1 MKQVSTQR
9 CPRCQTAIAADQQFC
24 SICSTDTETISYQ
37 AGENPFEDDDR
48 TVRAS
53 TRLPSRLYL
62 KAVEQSLPPSQEPP
76 RQDEAATRA
85 QGSIEKKIGK
95 RVTKK
100 RALLIFS
107 VVGLLLLA
115 LLFIAEIA
123 SYNGTT
129 NARQQAAQAKMQLD
143 NQLQHALDIG
153 VPSSYLQ
160 PLFTQEEQVSDGTS
174 LLALLHNQFVAG
186 YYQRQAVQYH
196 ALLTQIPAVIT
207 NATGQLQGQ
216 AQRDMQSFQT
226 ELINVN
232 AQGIGNLQ
240 MFAQSLSQEQLQFAA
255 ARLPKDYFALSQDA
269 RSSIQTLDLLTT
281 TFQQLSDF
289 SAILNKMKQAHQDVT
304 LLQTMYQND
313 LQLFNS
319 AAQASDFQN
328 LGAQIDAQYQQVVA
342 SSLQQ
347 FQYIGAT
354 KLNELQTQVSQLET
368 YGMNTKSSQ
377 ALLDAAQVAL
387 GRART
392 LSDDLAFFSTI
403 DADIA
408 ALHAPLVKG
417 QARYLLHQFH
427 HEVAAWAQAHVYHD
441 SYDGKDYALDNGYMG
456 AGLGNLLDQDMA
468 GAQTDADFET
478 MIAEA
483 NNALFNLHMFEKDYS
498 DRTAYNQ
505 VHASDKQMLA
515 RYGLQKRQVLLV
527 SLVEQVMRVYQN
539 GKLMRSFTVT
549 TGRQELPSIP
559 GVWSVL
565 ERKSPIIFQSGEPR
579 NSPYWFP
586 DTPIH
591 YAMLYHLGGYFV
603 HDAPW
608 REAFGPG
615 TQFPHQDPIGTSAY
629 NFDGSHGCIN
639 LSESDAGWVYT
650 HTNWNTAIVIY

>member
-9 CPRCQTAIAADQQFC
+9 CPRCQTAMGADQQFC
-24 SICSTDTETISYQ
+24 SICSTNTETISYR
-37 AGENPFEDDDR
+37 AGEDPFQDDDR

-53 TRLPSRLYL
+53 TRLSSRLYL
-62 KAVEQSLPPSQEPP
+62 KAVEQSPPPSQEPP
-76 RQDEAATRA
+76 RHDEAIAHA
-85 QGSIEKKIGK
+85 QDPVKKQPGK

-107 VVGLLLLA
+107 AVGLLLLA
-115 LLFIAEIA
+115 LLFFSEIA
-123 SYNGTT
+123 SYNGTA
-129 NARQQAAQAKMQLD
+129 NARQQSAQAKAQLD

-160 PLFTQEEQVSDGTS
+160 PLFTQEEQVSGGSS
-174 LLALLHNQFVAG
+174 LLTLLHNQLVAG
-186 YYQRQAVQYH
+186 YYQRQAIQYH
-196 ALLTQIPAVIT
+196 ALFTQVPAVIT

-255 ARLPKDYFALSQDA
+255 ARLPQDYVTLSQDA
-269 RSSIQTLDLLTT
+269 RTSIQTLDLLTT
-281 TFQQLSDF
+281 TYQQLSDF

-342 SSLQQ
+342 NSLQQ

-354 KLNELQTQVSQLET
+354 KLNELQMQVSQLKT
-368 YGMNTKSSQ
+368 YGVDTKSPQ

-392 LSDDLAFFSTI
+392 LSDDLAFFSTV

-408 ALHAPLVKG
+408 ALHAPLVRG
-417 QARYLLHQFH
+417 QARYLLQQFH
-427 HEVAAWAQAHVYHD
+427 HEVAAWAQAHVYYD
-441 SYDGKDYALDNGYMG
+441 SYDGKDYALDNGYMS

-478 MIAEA
+478 MVAEA
-483 NNALFNLHMFEKDYS
+483 NNALFNLHMFETDYT
-498 DRTAYNQ
+498 DRTPYNQ
-505 VHASDKQMLA
+505 MHASDKQMLA
-515 RYGLQKRQVLLV
+515 RYGLQKRQVLMV
-527 SLVEQVMRVYQN
+527 SLVEQVMRVYQS
-539 GKLMRSFTVT
+539 GKLVRSFTVT

-650 HTNWNTAIVIY
+650 HTNWNTVIVIY

>member
-9 CPRCQTAIAADQQFC
+9 CPRCQTAIGADQQFC
-24 SICSTDTETISYQ
+24 SVCSTNTETIAYR
-37 AGENPFEDDDR
+37 AGEDPFQDDDR

-62 KAVEQSLPPSQEPP
+62 KAVEQALPLSQEPP
-76 RQDEAATRA
+76 RQDEAVA
-85 QGSIEKKIGK
+85 QVQALIEKRPGK
-95 RVTKK
+95 RTPKK
-100 RALLIFS
+100 LLIFS

-115 LLFIAEIA
+115 LLVISEIA
-123 SYNGTT
+123 GYNGTA
-129 NARQQAAQAKMQLD
+129 NARQQAAQAKAQLD

-160 PLFTQEEQVSDGTS
+160 PLFTQEEQVSGGTS

-186 YYQRQAVQYH
+186 YYQRQATQYH
-196 ALLTQIPAVIT
+196 ALLTQVPAVIT

-255 ARLPKDYFALSQDA
+255 ARLPRDYFALSQDA

-281 TFQQLSDF
+281 TYQQLNDF
-289 SAILNKMKQAHQDVT
+289 SAIINKLKQAHQDT
-304 LLQTMYQND
+304 ILLQTMYQND

-354 KLNELQTQVSQLET
+354 KLNELQTQVGQLKT
-368 YGMNTKSSQ
+368 YGVDTKSPQ

-392 LSDDLAFFSTI
+392 LSDDLAFFSTV

-408 ALHAPLVKG
+408 ALHGPLVKG
-417 QARYLLHQFH
+417 QARYLLQQFH
-427 HEVAAWAQAHVYHD
+427 HEVAAWAKAHVYHD

-468 GAQTDADFET
+468 GAQTNADFET

-483 NNALFNLHMFEKDYS
+483 NNALFNLHMFETDYN
-498 DRTAYNQ
+498 DRTPYNQ
-505 VHASDKQMLA
+505 VHASDKQLLA
-515 RYGLQKRQVLLV
+515 RYGLQKRQVLMV

-539 GKLMRSFTVT
+539 GKLVRSFTVT

>member
-9 CPRCQTAIAADQQFC
+9 CPRCQTAIEADQQFC
-24 SICSTDTETISYQ
+24 SICSTNTETISYR
-37 AGENPFEDDDR
+37 AGEDPFQDDDR
-48 TVRAS
+48 TVRVS

-62 KAVEQSLPPSQEPP
+62 KAVEQALPLSQEPP
-76 RQDEAATRA
+76 RQDEAVVQA
-85 QGSIEKKIGK
+85 QDPIKKRPGK
-95 RVTKK
+95 RTPKK
-100 RALLIFS
+100 LLIFS
-107 VVGLLLLA
+107 AVGLLLLA
-115 LLFIAEIA
+115 LLFISERAGY
-123 SYNGTT
+123 SGTT
-129 NARQQAAQAKMQLD
+129 NARQQAAQAKAQLD
-143 NQLQHALDIG
+143 NRLQHALDIG

-160 PLFTQEEQVSDGTS
+160 PLFTQEEQVSGGTS
-174 LLALLHNQFVAG
+174 LLTLLHNQFVAG
-186 YYQRQAVQYH
+186 YYQRQATQYH
-196 ALLTQIPAVIT
+196 ALLTQVPAVIT

-255 ARLPKDYFALSQDA
+255 ARLPQDYVALSEDA
-269 RSSIQTLDLLTT
+269 RISIQSLDLLTT
-281 TFQQLSDF
+281 TYQQLSDF
-289 SAILNKMKQAHQDVT
+289 SAILNKMKQAHQDVS

-313 LQLFNS
+313 LRLFNS

-328 LGAQIDAQYQQVVA
+328 LGAQIDAQYQQVMA

-354 KLNELQTQVSQLET
+354 QLNELQTQVGQLKT
-368 YGMNTKSSQ
+368 YGVDTKSPQ
-377 ALLDAAQVAL
+377 ALLNAAQVAL

-392 LSDDLAFFSTI
+392 LSDDLAFFSTV

-408 ALHAPLVKG
+408 ALHGPLVKG
-417 QARYLLHQFH
+417 QARYLLQQFH

-483 NNALFNLHMFEKDYS
+483 NNALFNLHMFEKDYN

-505 VHASDKQMLA
+505 AHASDKQLLA
-515 RYGLQKRQVLLV
+515 RYGLQKRQVLMV

-539 GKLMRSFTVT
+539 GKLVRSFTVT

-565 ERKSPIIFQSGEPR
+565 ERKSPIIFQSGEPM

-586 DTPIH
+586 DPPIH

-639 LSESDAGWVYT
+639 LRESDAGWVYT

>member
-9 CPRCQTAIAADQQFC
+9 CPRCQTAIGADQQFC
-24 SICSTDTETISYQ
+24 SVCSTNTETIAYR
-37 AGENPFEDDDR
+37 AGEDPFQDDDR

-62 KAVEQSLPPSQEPP
+62 KAVEQALPLSQEPP
-76 RQDEAATRA
+76 RQDEAVA
-85 QGSIEKKIGK
+85 QVQALIEKKPGK
-95 RVTKK
+95 RTPKK
-100 RALLIFS
+100 LLIFS

-115 LLFIAEIA
+115 LLVISEIA
-123 SYNGTT
+123 GYNGTA
-129 NARQQAAQAKMQLD
+129 NARQQAAQAKAQLD

-160 PLFTQEEQVSDGTS
+160 PLFTQEEQVSGGTS

-186 YYQRQAVQYH
+186 YYQRQATQYH
-196 ALLTQIPAVIT
+196 ALLTQVPAVIT

-255 ARLPKDYFALSQDA
+255 ARLPRDYFALSQDA

-281 TFQQLSDF
+281 TYQQLNDF
-289 SAILNKMKQAHQDVT
+289 SAIINKLKQAHQDT
-304 LLQTMYQND
+304 ILLQTMYQND

-347 FQYIGAT
+347 FQYIGVT
-354 KLNELQTQVSQLET
+354 KLNELQTQVGQLKT
-368 YGMNTKSSQ
+368 YGVDTKSPQ

-392 LSDDLAFFSTI
+392 LSDDLAFFSTV

-408 ALHAPLVKG
+408 ALHGPLVKG
-417 QARYLLHQFH
+417 QARYLLQQFH
-427 HEVAAWAQAHVYHD
+427 HEVDTWAKAHVYHD

-468 GAQTDADFET
+468 GAQTNADFET

-483 NNALFNLHMFEKDYS
+483 NNVLFNLHMFETDYN
-498 DRTAYNQ
+498 DRTPYNQ
-505 VHASDKQMLA
+505 VHASDKQLLA
-515 RYGLQKRQVLLV
+515 RYGLQKRQVLMV
-527 SLVEQVMRVYQN
+527 SLIEQVMRVYQN
-539 GKLMRSFTVT
+539 GKLVRSFTVT